1 MLMVRGLL
9 LVVGV
14 WSGVAAMAVLARAFW
29 LRSRTRR
36 RRLEGHEGPYPEP
49 RFRLGAALA
58 LVGAVTT
65 LLARSLVLVPSG
77 HVGVVSSQLSP
88 TRRGPLPAGAHFVK
102 PLVEEVV
109 LYDVREH
116 LVAADV
122 DGGQPF
128 RAQTKEGLAV
138 GLAVSV
144 RYRLDPQALDDARAS
159 LPPPAEMVPAVVA
172 AVFRQ
177 LVPGYAVRE
186 VFAVKREELRDR
198 AARLVAERL
207 AQDGIV
213 VREVVLRDVVLPPE
227 YAKGL
232 EGLLL
237 KEQQNE
243 RMVYDLQIKEKEV
256 TQAEL
261 EAEADKARRV
271 KAAEAQAS
279 VRVLQAKAEADAMQH
294 TLPLKEKQIEQTR
307 LEAEARK
314 EATLKAAEAAAQA
327 KVIDSKAEVERS
339 NLLAGAE
346 AHRIRVTAAADS
358 ERMKLESDVLRENP
372 LLIQKIVAE
381 RLSDKMQIMMV
392 PMDGTNFFA
401 NEVFRG
407 AALPLATSAP
417 AGARAE
423 GERKVAR
430 R

>member
-1 MLMVRGLL
+1 MLVVRGVL
-9 LVVGV
+9 LVIGV
-14 WSGVAAMAVLARAFW
+14 WTGVAAAAVVARGLW
-29 LRSRTRR
+29 LRGRARR
-36 RRLEGHEGPYPEP
+36 RKLEGLEVTYPEP
-49 RFRLGAALA
+49 RFRLGIALA
-58 LVGAVTT
+58 LVAVFLT
-65 LLARSLVLVPSG
+65 LLAKSLVLVPPG
-77 HVGVVSSQLSP
+77 HVGVLVSDLS
-88 TRRGPLPAGAHFVK
+88 GPRPGTLPAGIHLVK
-102 PLVEEVV
+102 PFVEDVA
-109 LYDVREH
+109 LHDVRER
-116 LVAADV
+116 LLTT
-122 DGGQPF
+122 DGQNGEPL

-138 GLAVSV
+138 GLAISV
-144 RYRLDPQALDDARAS
+144 RYRLDPQRLGETPTG
-159 LPPPAEMVPAVVA
+159 LPPGEMVPAVVA
-172 AVFRQ
+172 TVFRQ
-177 LVPGYAVRE
+177 LVPAYSVRE
-186 VFAVKREELRDR
+186 VFAAKREELRSQ
-198 AARLVAERL
+198 AARLVTDKLAE
-207 AQDGIV
+207 DGVV
-213 VREVVLRDVVLPPE
+213 VREVMLRDVVLPAE

-256 TQAEL
+256 KQAEL

-271 KAAEAQAS
+271 KEAEAQAS

-314 EATLKAAEAAAQA
+314 EATVKAAEAAAQA

-407 AALPLATSAP
+407 AALPLTTPAAT
-417 AGARAE
+417 ARPE
-423 GERKVAR
+423 GEKKVAR

>member
-1 MLMVRGLL
+1 MLVVRGVL
-9 LVVGV
+9 LVIGV
-14 WSGVAAMAVLARAFW
+14 WTGVAAAAVVARGLW
-29 LRSRTRR
+29 LRSRARR
-36 RRLEGHEGPYPEP
+36 RKLEGLDGTYPEP

-58 LVGAVTT
+58 LVAVFLT
-65 LLARSLVLVPSG
+65 LLAKSLVLVPPG
-77 HVGVVSSQLSP
+77 HVGVLVSDLSGARP
-88 TRRGPLPAGAHFVK
+88 GILPAGIHLVK
-102 PLVEEVV
+102 PLVEDIA
-109 LYDVREH
+109 LHDVRER
-116 LVAADV
+116 LLTT
-122 DGGQPF
+122 DGDQGQPL

-138 GLAVSV
+138 GLAISV
-144 RYRLDPQALDDARAS
+144 RYRLDPQHLAEMPTS
-159 LPPPAEMVPAVVA
+159 LPPAEEMVPAVVA
-172 AVFRQ
+172 TAFRQ
-177 LVPGYAVRE
+177 IVPGYSVRE
-186 VFAVKREELRDR
+186 VFATKREELRER
-198 AARLVAERL
+198 AARLVTDKLAE
-207 AQDGIV
+207 DGVV
-213 VREVVLRDVVLPPE
+213 VREVMLRDVVLPAE

-256 TQAEL
+256 KQAEL

-271 KAAEAQAS
+271 KEAEAQAS

-314 EATLKAAEAAAQA
+314 EATVKAAEAAAQA

-407 AALPLATSAP
+407 AALPLASSAP
-417 AGARAE
+417 APARAE
-423 GERKVAR
+423 GEKKVAR

>member
-1 MLMVRGLL
+1 MLVVRGFL

-14 WSGVAAMAVLARAFW
+14 WSVVAAAALLARGFW
-29 LRSRTRR
+29 LWSRARR
-36 RRLEGHEGPYPEP
+36 RKLEGIDGPYPHP
-49 RFRLGAALA
+49 RLRMAAALA
-58 LVGAVTT
+58 VVGTALT
-65 LLARSLVLVPSG
+65 LLAKSLVLVPPG
-77 HVGVVSSQLSP
+77 HVGIVSSQVSGS
-88 TRRGPLPAGAHFVK
+88 RRGPLPAGTHFVK
-102 PLVEEVV
+102 PLVEDMV
-109 LYDVREH
+109 LYDIREH
-116 LVAADV
+116 LLAADG
-122 DGGQPF
+122 DQGQPL
-128 RAQTKEGLAV
+128 RAQTKEGLAI
-138 GLAVSV
+138 GLAISV
-144 RYRLDPQALDDARAS
+144 RYRLDPQTLDDAHAT
-159 LPPPAEMVPAVVA
+159 LPPPAETVPAVVA

-186 VFAVKREELRDR
+186 VFAVKREELRER
-198 AARLVAERL
+198 ASQLVTDKL
-207 AQDGIV
+207 ASDGIV
-213 VREVVLRDVVLPPE
+213 VREVLLRDVVLPPE

-256 TQAEL
+256 KQAEL

-271 KAAEAQAS
+271 KEAEAQAS

-314 EATLKAAEAAAQA
+314 ESTIKAAEAAAQA

-407 AALPLATSAP
+407 AALPLATP
-417 AGARAE
+417 AARAE
-423 GERKVAR
+423 DKKVAR

>member
-1 MLMVRGLL
+1 MLVVRGVL
-9 LVVGV
+9 LVIGV
-14 WSGVAAMAVLARAFW
+14 WTGVAAAAVVARGLW
-29 LRSRTRR
+29 LWSRARR
-36 RRLEGHEGPYPEP
+36 RKLEGLDGTYPEP

-58 LVGAVTT
+58 LVAVFLT
-65 LLARSLVLVPSG
+65 LLAKSLVLVPSG
-77 HVGVVSSQLSP
+77 HVGVLVSDLS
-88 TRRGPLPAGAHFVK
+88 GPRPGILPAGIHLVK
-102 PLVEEVV
+102 PLVEDIA
-109 LYDVREH
+109 LHDVRER
-116 LVAADV
+116 LLTT
-122 DGGQPF
+122 DGDQGQPL

-138 GLAVSV
+138 GLAISV
-144 RYRLDPQALDDARAS
+144 RYRLDPQHLAEMPTS
-159 LPPPAEMVPAVVA
+159 LPPAEEMVPAVVA
-172 AVFRQ
+172 TAFRQ
-177 LVPGYAVRE
+177 IVPGYSVRE
-186 VFAVKREELRDR
+186 VFATKREELRER
-198 AARLVAERL
+198 AARVVTDKLAE
-207 AQDGIV
+207 DGVV
-213 VREVVLRDVVLPPE
+213 VREVMLRDVVLPAE

-256 TQAEL
+256 KQAEL

-271 KAAEAQAS
+271 KEAEAQAS

-314 EATLKAAEAAAQA
+314 EATVKAAEAAAQA

-407 AALPLATSAP
+407 AALPLATPAASA
-417 AGARAE
+417 ARPE
-423 GERKVAR
+423 GEKKVAR